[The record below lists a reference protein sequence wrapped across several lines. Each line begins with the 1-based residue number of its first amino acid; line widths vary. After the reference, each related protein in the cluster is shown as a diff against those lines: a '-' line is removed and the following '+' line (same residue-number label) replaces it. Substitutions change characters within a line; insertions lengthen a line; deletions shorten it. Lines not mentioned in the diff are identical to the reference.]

1 MLKPVVQPDQK
12 NRRTRVNQHRRQQQH
27 RKAVESFPLQ
37 QEDAQQKDKK
47 DKARKT
53 RHRQDIP
60 VEKKENHGKLKHH
73 QNDAETSCSLD
84 DGFSV
89 DIHDV
94 FSSPIS
100 ASKDA
105 GLNAD
110 EVNSLLL
117 IIAATI
123 NIVKMKNKIACFLHN
138 L

>member
-1 MLKPVVQPDQK
+1 M
-12 NRRTRVNQHRRQQQH
+12 
-27 RKAVESFPLQ
+27 
-37 QEDAQQKDKK
+37 
-47 DKARKT
+47 
-53 RHRQDIP
+53 
-60 VEKKENHGKLKHH
+60 KLKHH

-123 NIVKMKNKIACFLHN
+123 NIVKMKNKIACFLPD